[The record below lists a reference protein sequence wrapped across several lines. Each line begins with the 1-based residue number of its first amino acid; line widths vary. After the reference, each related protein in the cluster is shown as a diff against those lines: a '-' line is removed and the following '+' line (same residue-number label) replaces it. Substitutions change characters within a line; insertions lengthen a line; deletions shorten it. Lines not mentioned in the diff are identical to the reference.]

1 MPIQADWDDQL
12 QHTYYY
18 KFQPGW
24 TWDDFFRATD
34 VEHERGKALGEARYD
49 VIGDFLE
56 APNLPS
62 GLAISAV
69 ARTMRSSPKNRG
81 LVVVITHNRFITV
94 MVSTGSKIYR
104 EIGDFFVIAKT
115 VDEAR
120 HLIQQARSRGVRTTQ
135 EMQPPKP

>member
-1 MPIQADWDDQL
+1 MPIHADWDSQL
-12 QHTYYY
+12 ENAYYY
-18 KFQPGW
+18 KFMPGW
-24 TWDDFFRATD
+24 TWDEFFHETD
-34 VEHERGKALGEARYD
+34 VEHERGRALGETRYD

-104 EIGDFFVIAKT
+104 EIGDYFLIARSD
-115 VDEAR
+115 DEAR
-120 HLIQQARSRGVRTTQ
+120 RLIGDARRRGVTKTQ
-135 EMQPPKP
+135 EMRPPTA